1 MSKFFI
7 TSSGTGIGK
16 TLVTCALTWQLRQQG
31 KSVLALKPVI
41 SDFAEN
47 RMEATDTYE
56 IIRAMGHRVDAD
68 WVTRVSPWRFIAPLS
83 PDMAA
88 RREGKEIN
96 FDDLIDYCRAGHP
109 EDMLLIEGV
118 GGAFVPVDHS
128 HMVVDWIDAL
138 DMPTILVVGSYLGT
152 LSHTIATYE
161 SLIGRDI
168 PVAGIVISESLESPV
183 PLEET
188 RDTLQRFLP
197 GTRFVLLPR
206 VKDWKSAPDLT
217 SLVTGA

>member
-1 MSKFFI
+1 MSRYFV

-41 SDFAEN
+41 SDFAEH
-47 RMEATDTYE
+47 RIEATDTYE
-56 IIRAMGHRVDAD
+56 IIHAMGHKVDAE

-96 FDDLIDYCRAGHP
+96 FDDLIDHCGADHP
-109 EDMLLIEGV
+109 EDVLLIEGV
-118 GGAFVPVDHS
+118 GGAFVPLDRT

-138 DMPTILVVGSYLGT
+138 DMPTILVCGSYLGT

-168 PVAGIVISESLESPV
+168 PVAGIVISESVESPV

-197 GTRFVLLPR
+197 GVRMIILPR
-206 VKDWKSAPDLT
+206 IANWKSAPDLT
-217 SLVTGA
+217 RLVADL